1 MLSELVLER
10 DKRQAKKR
18 RDSVMLK
25 IRGTAGDRSSISVLV
40 TVVKTAQ
47 EERSFSSDVI
57 H

>member
-1 MLSELVLER
+1 
-10 DKRQAKKR
+10 
-18 RDSVMLK
+18 MLK
-25 IRGTAGDRSSISVLV
+25 IRGSAGDRSSSSVLV